1 LTSTPDELTRE
12 TTKLALTNAEFGPAL
27 TALLVDSGT
36 DEVLGPVDF
45 RSLSVREF
53 GTLYE
58 GLLESRLSVAQADLA
73 VDKDNNYVPA
83 DRGMPTVVSAGSVYF
98 HDRSGSRKS
107 TGTYFT
113 KPFAVEH
120 LLDQALEPALDDHLT
135 RLAGLLDAGDEAAAA
150 TAFFDFRCAD
160 LAMGSGHF
168 LVAAVDRIEA
178 RLSGFL
184 SLRPIPGVLAEL
196 GELRSAALTALGD
209 LADGIEIETATLLR
223 RQVARRCIYGI
234 DRTGMA
240 VELARLAIWIH
251 TFVPGLPLSF
261 LSHGLVEG
269 DSLTGIGSL
278 AEALRILEPDHEPGT
293 PSLLSDEIDAF
304 LARAAASLRRLAAAV
319 EKTTRD
325 IEASRILQA
334 EAMAAVEPAEQLFN
348 ILVAARLGQATVPL
362 EVGEESI
369 SRNPSRR
376 TAAELA
382 ADLHALH
389 FPIVFPE
396 VFLRRN
402 PGFDCILGN
411 PPWDKVLFE
420 AQAFWVARAPGLNA
434 LPEARR
440 RQAIAQLRLQRPEE
454 ARLEEAEQAAR
465 ERLQLLIEAA
475 YPNRGRG
482 HYDFAKLFTERA
494 LGLLRRGATLGYV
507 LPANSLL
514 IGGWAKLRNLLF
526 LESDLKAAQARN
538 KGGWLFDDVEH
549 RTAVVLIARQP
560 MTADA
565 PAATIWPGITSIDEL
580 RAVSKRNGL
589 HLARSILDTL
599 SDSTVVPWFNHAGDL
614 PIFEAMRSH
623 PSLASGQGW
632 ITGTHDAR
640 WDFRSSG
647 PHRSHAAPATGDETW
662 KILMARHVT
671 QFAIDVGPAF
681 QQSVSQPAALG
692 HGITLS
698 ANSAPA
704 IGADHPLIVVRH
716 PSRNDDTRTMIA
728 AALPEQGFLHNKGYV
743 HAIRHE
749 PGTATRELLA
759 LLGFLN
765 SFTCDW
771 WVRRFVDRHI
781 TAPVVNNIRLPAWDD
796 AQITR
801 AADTTAL
808 IMAER
813 GGLKWGPL
821 AGGRVVRPSAQNR
834 DHVGLVAELEGLAA
848 AGFGLGRDLM
858 MLILDDFSERRG
870 CPPALMTAILERLG

>member
-1 LTSTPDELTRE
+1 
-12 TTKLALTNAEFGPAL
+12 
-27 TALLVDSGT
+27 
-36 DEVLGPVDF
+36 
-45 RSLSVREF
+45 
-53 GTLYE
+53 
-58 GLLESRLSVAQADLA
+58 
-73 VDKDNNYVPA
+73 
-83 DRGMPTVVSAGSVYF
+83 
-98 HDRSGSRKS
+98 
-107 TGTYFT
+107 
-113 KPFAVEH
+113 
-120 LLDQALEPALDDHLT
+120 
-135 RLAGLLDAGDEAAAA
+135 
-150 TAFFDFRCAD
+150 
-160 LAMGSGHF
+160 MGSGHF

-196 GELRSAALTALGD
+196 GELRSAALAALGD
-209 LADGIEIETATLLR
+209 LADGVEIETATLLR

-240 VELARLAIWIH
+240 VELARLAMWIH

-278 AEALRILEPDHEPGT
+278 TEALHILEPGHQPGT

-304 LARAAASLRRLAAAV
+304 LARAAAALRRLAAAV
-319 EKTTRD
+319 EKTTSD
-325 IEASRILQA
+325 IEASRTLQA

-348 ILVAARLGQATVPL
+348 ILVAARLGQAAVPL

-369 SRNPSRR
+369 SRNASRR

-434 LPEARR
+434 LPETRR

-454 ARLEEAEQAAR
+454 ARLEETERAAR

-514 IGGWAKLRNLLF
+514 ISGWAQLRNLLF

-560 MTADA
+560 MAADA

-580 RAVSKRNGL
+580 RAVSKQNGL
-589 HLARSILDTL
+589 HLARSVLDTL
-599 SDSTVVPWFNHAGDL
+599 SDSTVVPWFNHVGDL

-623 PSLASGQGW
+623 PSLASDRDW
-632 ITGTHDAR
+632 IMGTHDAR
-640 WDFRSSG
+640 WDFRGSG
-647 PHRSHAAPATGDETW
+647 PHHPHAAPAADGAW
-662 KILMARHVT
+662 QILMARHVT
-671 QFAIDVGPAF
+671 PFAIDIGPAF
-681 QQSVSQPAALG
+681 QQSVPQPAALG
-692 HGITLS
+692 HGITGEG
-698 ANSAPA
+698 NG
-704 IGADHPLIVVRH
+704 GAALGVDHPLIIFRH
-716 PSRNDDTRTMIA
+716 PSRNDDARTMIA
-728 AALPEQGFLHNKGYV
+728 AALPERGFVHNKGYV
-743 HAIRHE
+743 HAIRHK
-749 PGTATRELLA
+749 PGTATCELLA

-771 WVRRFVDRHI
+771 WVRRFVDRHM

-801 AADTTAL
+801 AAATTAL

-813 GGLKWGPL
+813 GRLKWGPL
-821 AGGRVVRPSAQNR
+821 AGGRVSEPPPGSHDQTV
-834 DHVGLVAELEGLAA
+834 LLAELESLAA

-858 MLILDDFSERRG
+858 TLILEDFSERG
-870 CPPALMTAILERLG
+870 CPAALKTAILGQLA